1 MFKKIIGY
9 FKKEKE
15 LFKQTETL
23 HAETE
28 RLLAKEE
35 ERKMNP
41 ALRPAKNLEFKFI
54 DGEGNVYEAGIGS
67 KEFDELMSREDVRL
81 IFT

>member
-1 MFKKIIGY
+1 MFKRIINY

-28 RLLAKEE
+28 RLLKIEE
-35 ERKMNP
+35 ERKTNP
-41 ALRPAKNLEFKFI
+41 VLRPAKPLEFKFM
-54 DGEGNVYEAGIGS
+54 DDEGNVYEAGIGS
-67 KEFDELMSREDVRL
+67 KKFDELMSREDVHL